1 MRKYCFSLLGLLLIP
16 GCGGGSSNTVEAP
29 TIVIEAGTEMPGAGS
44 DVPPPPPLELPP
56 E

>member
-16 GCGGGSSNTVEAP
+16 GCGGDSSNTVEAP
-29 TIVIEAGTEMPGAGS
+29 TTVIEATDDAPVSGS